1 MQIQSKTGILEQGN
15 ANREN
20 EELECNNRQQIVDY
34 YYLKYHHDHAFV
46 IGDKNLRRNVEVM
59 IGKQNLYCSFHDTRN
74 VEPECEHIRFIKM
87 FDEIQN

>member
-1 MQIQSKTGILEQGN
+1 MLAQTN
-15 ANREN
+15 ANGEK
-20 EELECNNRQQIVDY
+20 EEFEFRTQQQIMDY

-59 IGKQNLYCSFHDTRN
+59 IGKQTLYCSFHDTRN

-87 FDEIQN
+87 LDEIQN